1 MEQRLDVF
9 LFLKGFA
16 ESREKAKQLI
26 VNDSVY
32 VNNNLINKPSAK
44 ISDDSIIVINN
55 KNKYVGRGAIKLEK
69 AIEYFNLNVQ
79 NKICT
84 DIGAS
89 TGGFTECLLLHG
101 ASKVYA
107 VDVGHDQLHH
117 SLKSNEKVINH
128 EGINFRY
135 VDTEIFKE
143 KIDIITVDVSFISLI
158 ILMPK
163 IVEISHE
170 TSDIVVLIKPQ
181 FEAGKNNIGKNG
193 IIKDKKIHLTVLNNI
208 NEYCLSNNLFID
220 NITFSPVKGGNG
232 NIEYL
237 ALIKK
242 GKKEKFENNIFKS
255 LINEAFESL

>member
-26 VNDSVY
+26 INNSVY
-32 VNNNLINKPSAK
+32 INDVLINKPSVK
-44 ISDDSIIVINN
+44 ISDESSVVIKNE
-55 KNKYVGRGAIKLEK
+55 NKYVGRGALKLEK
-69 AIEYFNLNVQ
+69 AINFFNLDVK
-79 NKICT
+79 NKICA

-89 TGGFTECLLLHG
+89 TGGFTELLLLNG
-101 ASKVYA
+101 AEKVYA
-107 VDVGHDQLHH
+107 VDVGHDQLHQ
-117 SLKSNEKVINH
+117 SLRDNEKVINL

-135 VDTEIFKE
+135 ADTKLFKE

-170 TSDIVVLIKPQ
+170 YSEIVVLIKPQ
-181 FEAGKNNIGKNG
+181 FEAGKQNIGKNG
-193 IIKDKKIHLTVLNNI
+193 IVRDKKIHIFVLNNI
-208 NEYCLSNNLFID
+208 NECLITNNLFID

-237 ALIKK
+237 GLLKK
-242 GKKEKFENNIFKS
+242 GSEKKYDNIKFKS

>member
-44 ISDDSIIVINN
+44 VFDDCVIIINN

-117 SLKSNEKVINH
+117 SLKDNEKVINL

-143 KIDIITVDVSFISLI
+143 KIDIVTVDVSFISLI

-170 TSDIVVLIKPQ
+170 TSDIVLLIKPQ

-193 IIKDKKIHLTVLNNI
+193 IVKDKKIHFTVLNNI
-208 NEYCLSNNLFID
+208 NEYCLSNNLFIN

-237 ALIKK
+237 AHLKK
-242 GKKEKFENNIFKS
+242 GKKEKIENNIFKS
-255 LINEAFESL
+255 LINEAFETL